1 MMAFFPPKEVPGRKP
16 VCHEI
21 MLQKYLMPVWEN
33 STRLNGG
40 GRLAQIFGRYV
51 PRQNQRTDP

>member
-21 MLQKYLMPVWEN
+21 MLQKYLMLVWEN
-33 STRLNGG
+33 SARLNGG
-40 GRLAQIFGRYV
+40 GDLLRFLVGMC
-51 PRQNQRTDP
+51 PDRTKE

>member
-21 MLQKYLMPVWEN
+21 MLQKYLMLVWEN
-33 STRLNGG
+33 SARLNGG
-40 GRLAQIFGRYV
+40 GGGGTCSDFW
-51 PRQNQRTDP
+51 